1 MKVIIDERETSLYE
15 LCLNHENLNKETT
28 ILEKRVLQLG
38 DILFTSDD
46 ETTTFLCIER
56 KSLQD
61 LLASIKDGRYSE
73 QSYRLSNCFPNPHN
87 VVYLLEG
94 MLSTVK
100 DKKLVISCIASLN
113 YFKGFSVHRTV
124 SLAET
129 ALYILCMA
137 DKMAREIK
145 KGGRTYGSPIPPPL
159 NTPGLNTPGLNTPGL
174 NTPGLN
180 TPGLNTP
187 GLNTPGLNT
196 PELNN
201 TLMNPSVEKPLDSTD
216 YCDVVKVSK
225 KANITK
231 ENIGQLFLMQIP
243 GISSAISIEIM
254 KPFSSFLEFVDHI
267 RSEPEYLSGIKVN
280 GRKIGSNVIKGINE
294 FILNK

>member
-1 MKVIIDERETSLYE
+1 MKVIIDEREASLYE
-15 LCLNHENLNKETT
+15 LCINHENLNKEL
-28 ILEKRVLQLG
+28 IVLEKRVLQLG

-56 KSLQD
+56 KTLLD

-100 DKKLVISCIASLN
+100 DRKLVISCIASLN
-113 YFKGFSVHRTV
+113 YFKGFSVHRTI

-129 ALYILCMA
+129 AMYILCMA
-137 DKMAREIK
+137 DKIAREFK
-145 KGGRTYGSPIPPPL
+145 KGGKASLTASSPIP
-159 NTPGLNTPGLNTPGL
+159 PGL

-201 TLMNPSVEKPLDSTD
+201 TLTNPSVVKPLESTD

-231 ENIGQLFLMQIP
+231 ENIGQMLLMQIP
-243 GISSAISIEIM
+243 GISSTVSIEIM
-254 KPFSSFLEFVDHI
+254 KPFASFIEFVDRI
-267 RSEPEYLSGIKVN
+267 RSEPEYLLQIKVN

>member
-1 MKVIIDERETSLYE
+1 V
-15 LCLNHENLNKETT
+15 
-28 ILEKRVLQLG
+28 LEKRVLQLG
-38 DILFTSDD
+38 DILFMSDD
-46 ETTTFLCIER
+46 EATTFLCIER
-56 KSLQD
+56 KSLPD
-61 LLASIKDGRYSE
+61 LLASIKDGRYTE
-73 QSYRLSNCFPNPHN
+73 QSYRLTNCFPNPHN

-129 ALYILCMA
+129 AMYILCMA
-137 DKMAREIK
+137 DKVAREIT
-145 KGGRTYGSPIPPPL
+145 KGTKPWL
-159 NTPGLNTPGLNTPGL
+159 FA
-174 NTPGLN
+174 
-180 TPGLNTP
+180 
-187 GLNTPGLNT
+187 
-196 PELNN
+196 
-201 TLMNPSVEKPLDSTD
+201 EKPAESTD

-231 ENIGQLFLMQIP
+231 ENIGQMILMQIP

-254 KPFSSFLEFVDHI
+254 KPFSNFLEFVDRI
-267 RSEPEYLSGIKVN
+267 RSDPEYLTQIKVN
-280 GRKIGSNVIKGINE
+280 GRKIGSNVLKGIDE

>member
-15 LCLNHENLNKETT
+15 LCLNHENLNKEN
-28 ILEKRVLQLG
+28 IVLEKRVLQLG

-100 DKKLVISCIASLN
+100 DKKTVISCIASLN

-145 KGGRTYGSPIPPPL
+145 KGTKPY
-159 NTPGLNTPGLNTPGL
+159 NETQV
-174 NTPGLN
+174 
-180 TPGLNTP
+180 
-187 GLNTPGLNT
+187 
-196 PELNN
+196 NN
-201 TLMNPSVEKPLDSTD
+201 SLPAEKPLESTD

-231 ENIGQLFLMQIP
+231 ENIGQMILMQIP
-243 GISSAISIEIM
+243 GISSTTAVEIM
-254 KPFSSFLEFVDHI
+254 KPFSSFLEFVDRI
-267 RSEPEYLSGIKVN
+267 RSEPEYLSQIKVN
-280 GRKIGSNVIKGINE
+280 GRKIGSNVLKGINE

>member
-15 LCLNHENLNKETT
+15 LCINSEFLNKEL
-28 ILEKRVLQLG
+28 IVLEKRVLQLG
-38 DILFTSDD
+38 DILFMSDD

-56 KSLQD
+56 KTLQD

-100 DKKLVISCIASLN
+100 EKKTVISCIASLN

-145 KGGRTYGSPIPPPL
+145 KGGGGSPITMP
-159 NTPGLNTPGLNTPGL
+159 
-174 NTPGLN
+174 
-180 TPGLNTP
+180 
-187 GLNTPGLNT
+187 LNT

-201 TLMNPSVEKPLDSTD
+201 PPLETPTHTD

-231 ENIGQLFLMQIP
+231 ENIGQMILMQIP
-243 GISSAISIEIM
+243 GISSTTAVEIM
-254 KPFSSFLEFVDHI
+254 KPFSSFLEFVDRI
-267 RSEPEYLSGIKVN
+267 RSEPEYLSQIKVN
-280 GRKIGSNVIKGINE
+280 GRKIGSNILKGINE

>member
-1 MKVIIDERETSLYE
+1 MKVIIDEREASLYD
-15 LCLNHENLNKETT
+15 LCLNHECLNKETI
-28 ILEKRVLQLG
+28 ILVKRVLQLG
-38 DILFTSDD
+38 DILFMNDD

-73 QSYRLSNCFPNPHN
+73 QSYRLTNCFPNPHN

-94 MLSTVK
+94 MLSTVN

-129 ALYILCMA
+129 AMYILCMA
-137 DKMAREIK
+137 DKMAREFK
-145 KGGRTYGSPIPPPL
+145 KGGRTYVPPP
-159 NTPGLNTPGLNTPGL
+159 
-174 NTPGLN
+174 
-180 TPGLNTP
+180 
-187 GLNTPGLNT
+187 LNT

-201 TLMNPSVEKPLDSTD
+201 PPLETPTHTD

-231 ENIGQLFLMQIP
+231 ENIGQMILMQIP
-243 GISSAISIEIM
+243 GISSTTAIEIM
-254 KPFSSFLEFVDHI
+254 KPFSSFLEFVDCI
-267 RSEPEYLSGIKVN
+267 RSDSEYFSKIKVN
-280 GRKIGSNVIKGINE
+280 GRKIGSNVVKGINE
-294 FILNK
+294 FILNQ

>member
-1 MKVIIDERETSLYE
+1 MKVIIDEREASLYE
-15 LCLNHENLNKETT
+15 LCLNHENLNKEL
-28 ILEKRVLQLG
+28 IVLEKRVLQLG

-56 KSLQD
+56 KTLLD

-100 DKKLVISCIASLN
+100 DRKLVISCIASLN

-129 ALYILCMA
+129 AMYILCMA
-137 DKMAREIK
+137 DKIAR
-145 KGGRTYGSPIPPPL
+145 GGRTYGFGVASSPKPPPL
-159 NTPGLNTPGLNTPGL
+159 NTPGLNTP
-174 NTPGLN
+174 
-180 TPGLNTP
+180 
-187 GLNTPGLNT
+187 
-196 PELNN
+196 
-201 TLMNPSVEKPLDSTD
+201 SVEKPLESTD

-231 ENIGQLFLMQIP
+231 ENIGQMFLMQIP

-254 KPFSSFLEFVDHI
+254 KPCASFIEFVDHI
-267 RSEPEYLSGIKVN
+267 RSEPEYLSQIKVN

>member
-1 MKVIIDERETSLYE
+1 MKVIIDEREASLHE
-15 LCLNHENLNKETT
+15 LCLNSEFLNKET
-28 ILEKRVLQLG
+28 IVLEKRVLQLG
-38 DILFTSDD
+38 DILFMSDD
-46 ETTTFLCIER
+46 EATTFLCIER
-56 KSLQD
+56 KSLPD
-61 LLASIKDGRYSE
+61 LLASIKDGRYTE
-73 QSYRLSNCFPNPHN
+73 QSYRLTNCFPNPHN

-129 ALYILCMA
+129 AMYILCMA
-137 DKMAREIK
+137 DKVAREIT
-145 KGGRTYGSPIPPPL
+145 KGTKPWL
-159 NTPGLNTPGLNTPGL
+159 FA
-174 NTPGLN
+174 
-180 TPGLNTP
+180 
-187 GLNTPGLNT
+187 
-196 PELNN
+196 
-201 TLMNPSVEKPLDSTD
+201 EKPAESTD

-231 ENIGQLFLMQIP
+231 ENIGQMILMQIP

-254 KPFSSFLEFVDHI
+254 KPFSNFLEFVDRI
-267 RSEPEYLSGIKVN
+267 RSDPEYLTQIKVN
-280 GRKIGSNVIKGINE
+280 GRKIGSNVLKGIDE

>member
-1 MKVIIDERETSLYE
+1 MKVIIDEREASLHE
-15 LCLNHENLNKETT
+15 LCLNSEFLNKEMI

-38 DILFTSDD
+38 DILFMSDD
-46 ETTTFLCIER
+46 EATTFLCIER
-56 KSLQD
+56 KSLPD
-61 LLASIKDGRYSE
+61 LLASIKDGRYTE

-100 DKKLVISCIASLN
+100 DKKVVISCIASLN

-129 ALYILCMA
+129 AMYILCMA
-137 DKMAREIK
+137 DKVAREIT
-145 KGGRTYGSPIPPPL
+145 KGTKPWL
-159 NTPGLNTPGLNTPGL
+159 FA
-174 NTPGLN
+174 
-180 TPGLNTP
+180 
-187 GLNTPGLNT
+187 
-196 PELNN
+196 
-201 TLMNPSVEKPLDSTD
+201 EKPAESTD

-231 ENIGQLFLMQIP
+231 ENIGQMILMQIP

-254 KPFSSFLEFVDHI
+254 KPFSNFLEFVDRI
-267 RSEPEYLSGIKVN
+267 RSDPEYLSQIKVN
-280 GRKIGSNVIKGINE
+280 GRKIGSNVLKGIDE

>member
-1 MKVIIDERETSLYE
+1 MKVIIDEREASLYE
-15 LCLNHENLNKETT
+15 LCLTHECLNKEM
-28 ILEKRVLQLG
+28 IVLEKRVLQLG
-38 DILFTSDD
+38 DILFMSDD

-73 QSYRLSNCFPNPHN
+73 QSYRLTNCFPNPHN

-94 MLSTVK
+94 MLSTVN

-124 SLAET
+124 SMAET

-137 DKMAREIK
+137 DKMAREIT
-145 KGGRTYGSPIPPPL
+145 KGT
-159 NTPGLNTPGLNTPGL
+159 
-174 NTPGLN
+174 
-180 TPGLNTP
+180 
-187 GLNTPGLNT
+187 
-196 PELNN
+196 
-201 TLMNPSVEKPLDSTD
+201 KPFLLADKSAESTD

-231 ENIGQLFLMQIP
+231 ENIGQMILMQIP

-254 KPFSSFLEFVDHI
+254 KPFANFLEFVDRI
-267 RSEPEYLSGIKVN
+267 RSDPEYLLQIKVN
-280 GRKIGSNVIKGINE
+280 GRKIGCNVIKGIDE

>member
-1 MKVIIDERETSLYE
+1 MKVIIDEREASLYE
-15 LCLNHENLNKETT
+15 LCLNHEFLNKEFI

-46 ETTTFLCIER
+46 ESTTFLCIER

-73 QSYRLSNCFPNPHN
+73 QSYRLTNCFPNPHN

-94 MLSTVK
+94 MLSTVN

-137 DKMAREIK
+137 DKMAREFK
-145 KGGRTYGSPIPPPL
+145 KGTKPVGSID
-159 NTPGLNTPGLNTPGL
+159 
-174 NTPGLN
+174 
-180 TPGLNTP
+180 
-187 GLNTPGLNT
+187 
-196 PELNN
+196 
-201 TLMNPSVEKPLDSTD
+201 KPDAESTD

-231 ENIGQLFLMQIP
+231 ENISQMILMQIP
-243 GISSAISIEIM
+243 GISSASAIEIM
-254 KPFSSFLEFVDHI
+254 KPFASFLEFVDRI
-267 RSEPEYLSGIKVN
+267 RSDPEYLTKIKVN

-294 FILNK
+294 FILNQ

>member
-1 MKVIIDERETSLYE
+1 MKVIIDEREASLYE
-15 LCLNHENLNKETT
+15 LCLNHENLNKEL
-28 ILEKRVLQLG
+28 IVLEKRVLQLG

-56 KSLQD
+56 KTLLD

-100 DKKLVISCIASLN
+100 DRKLVISCIASLN

-129 ALYILCMA
+129 AMYILCMA
-137 DKMAREIK
+137 DKIAR
-145 KGGRTYGSPIPPPL
+145 GGRTYGFGVASLTASAPIPDGLSPPL
-159 NTPGLNTPGLNTPGL
+159 NTPGLNTP
-174 NTPGLN
+174 
-180 TPGLNTP
+180 
-187 GLNTPGLNT
+187 
-196 PELNN
+196 
-201 TLMNPSVEKPLDSTD
+201 SVEKPLESTD

-231 ENIGQLFLMQIP
+231 ENIGQMFLMQIP

-254 KPFSSFLEFVDHI
+254 KPFASFIEFVDHI
-267 RSEPEYLSGIKVN
+267 RSEPEYLSQIKVN

-294 FILNK
+294 FILNT

>member
-1 MKVIIDERETSLYE
+1 MKVIIDEREASLYE
-15 LCLNHENLNKETT
+15 LCINHENLNKEL
-28 ILEKRVLQLG
+28 IVLEKHVLQLG

-113 YFKGFSVHRTV
+113 YFKGFSVHRTI

-129 ALYILCMA
+129 AMYILCMA
-137 DKMAREIK
+137 DKIAREFK
-145 KGGRTYGSPIPPPL
+145 KGGRTVGSPKPDGSSPP
-159 NTPGLNTPGLNTPGL
+159 
-174 NTPGLN
+174 
-180 TPGLNTP
+180 
-187 GLNTPGLNT
+187 LNT

-201 TLMNPSVEKPLDSTD
+201 VEKPLESTD

-231 ENIGQLFLMQIP
+231 ENIGQMLLMQIP
-243 GISSAISIEIM
+243 GISSTVSIEIM
-254 KPFSSFLEFVDHI
+254 KPFASFIEFVDRI
-267 RSEPEYLSGIKVN
+267 RSEPEYLSQIKVN

>member
-15 LCLNHENLNKETT
+15 LCINSEFLNKEL
-28 ILEKRVLQLG
+28 IVLEKRVLQLG
-38 DILFTSDD
+38 DILFMSDD

-56 KSLQD
+56 KTLQD

-100 DKKLVISCIASLN
+100 EKKTVISCIASLN

-124 SLAET
+124 SMAET

-145 KGGRTYGSPIPPPL
+145 KGGGGSPITMP
-159 NTPGLNTPGLNTPGL
+159 
-174 NTPGLN
+174 
-180 TPGLNTP
+180 
-187 GLNTPGLNT
+187 LNT

-201 TLMNPSVEKPLDSTD
+201 PPLETPTHTD

-231 ENIGQLFLMQIP
+231 ENIGQMILMQIP
-243 GISSAISIEIM
+243 GISSTTAVEIM
-254 KPFSSFLEFVDHI
+254 KPFSSFLEFVDRI
-267 RSEPEYLSGIKVN
+267 RSEPEYLSQIKVN
-280 GRKIGSNVIKGINE
+280 GRKIGSNILKGINE

>member
-1 MKVIIDERETSLYE
+1 MKVIIDEREASLYE
-15 LCLNHENLNKETT
+15 LCLNHENLNKEL
-28 ILEKRVLQLG
+28 IVLEKRVLQLG

-56 KSLQD
+56 KTLLD

-100 DKKLVISCIASLN
+100 DRKLVISCIASLN

-129 ALYILCMA
+129 AMYILCMA
-137 DKMAREIK
+137 DKIAREFK
-145 KGGRTYGSPIPPPL
+145 KGGRTYGFGVASAPKPDGLSPPL

-180 TPGLNTP
+180 
-187 GLNTPGLNT
+187 
-196 PELNN
+196 N
-201 TLMNPSVEKPLDSTD
+201 TLTNPSVEKPLESTD

-231 ENIGQLFLMQIP
+231 ENIGQMLLMQIP

-254 KPFSSFLEFVDHI
+254 KPFANFLEFVDHI
-267 RSEPEYLSGIKVN
+267 RSEPEYLSQIKVN